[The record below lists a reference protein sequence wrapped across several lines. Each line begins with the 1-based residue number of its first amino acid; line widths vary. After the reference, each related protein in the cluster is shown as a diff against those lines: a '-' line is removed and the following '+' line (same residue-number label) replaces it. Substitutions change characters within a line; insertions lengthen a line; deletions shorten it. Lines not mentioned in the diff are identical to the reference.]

1 MLAKL
6 AAAFENIPLNVPA
19 VPGGAVPSAERPW
32 FEGSFPSQGKES
44 AVAEEEHSI
53 LNPLQTTAFNYPN
66 NCIRM

>member
-1 MLAKL
+1 MSQKSLEEL
-6 AAAFENIPLNVPA
+6 YPLQS
-19 VPGGAVPSAERPW
+19 VPGLRAL
-32 FEGSFPSQGKES
+32 FPPNVRKVS